1 MKKEIFEGIPRKEKS
16 RQAVDI
22 IKIHLAEY
30 FQENLWTVV
39 SVCMDNE
46 DWSERLVKASQVE
59 LLHSN
64 DIVHDIRGL
73 REMDEHFV
81 PRI

>member
-1 MKKEIFEGIPRKEKS
+1 M
-16 RQAVDI
+16 
-22 IKIHLAEY
+22 
-30 FQENLWTVV
+30 

-73 REMDEHFV
+73 REMDEYFV